1 MNGIYLSAEEL
12 ELLCDCSPEATRLYV
27 LGLRPCMDI
36 KTGTVGRESRVS
48 LNGLSQSARF
58 DPPRGSKRKPFCPT
72 HRQTECLLDELNRNG
87 LCERASTPIERKNL
101 LLVLRLSKAR
111 TSEGTSFCQKNERA
125 MNGQGTGKC
134 SESKKTLENHGFMTD
149 FDANKKQMSVTDE
162 RAISEN
168 QRYKNRDDIYLARE
182 NFDAAVND
190 NSDSDTPQNLA
201 PFSRLLKTEG
211 WRDAQ
216 ILAQISTLKT
226 LAAEGMT
233 VADLRLGCAI
243 ARDNNASSVAYALKC
258 AATSIRKRQHADTA
272 QTAAAPRQHAKAAT
286 AGQRKA
292 PQGGKFDPVAYINRN
307 RSTINSQHHS
317 QGGACYDHDQQTH
330 LLA

>member
-12 ELLCDCSPEATRLYV
+12 ELLCDCSPEAARLYV

-48 LNGLSQSARF
+48 LNGLAQSARF

-111 TSEGTSFCQKNERA
+111 TSEGTSFCQKDERA
-125 MNGQGTGKC
+125 MNGQGTGKH

-168 QRYKNRDDIYLARE
+168 QRYKNDEMITVRE
-182 NFDAAVND
+182 EIFAPTSQPAV
-190 NSDSDTPQNLA
+190 
-201 PFSRLLKTEG
+201 
-211 WRDAQ
+211 
-216 ILAQISTLKT
+216 
-226 LAAEGMT
+226 AAERTDSLADYDRELRSAGYTHSQVLQSITQLKALKAQGAT
-233 VADLRLGCAI
+233 VEHLRDGIRI
-243 ARDNNASSVAYALKC
+243 AKDRGGVSVAYAAKC
-258 AATSIRKRQHADTA
+258 AASICQQQQQKTMQPRSRARRMNDIPLYQAVAPAKRLMQDMPT
-272 QTAAAPRQHAKAAT
+272 
-286 AGQRKA
+286 
-292 PQGGKFDPVAYINRN
+292 VSSINDW
-307 RSTINSQHHS
+307 
-317 QGGACYDHDQQTH
+317 G
-330 LLA
+330 L

>member
-1 MNGIYLSAEEL
+1 MSGIYLSEEEL
-12 ELLCDCSPEATRLYV
+12 DLLAECSLEAMRLYV
-27 LGLRPCMDI
+27 LGLRTCMHI
-36 KTGTVGRESRVS
+36 NTGTVGRFSRVS
-48 LNGLSQSARF
+48 LNGLSDKIRF
-58 DPPRGSKRKPFCPT
+58 QPKNGSPRKPFAPS
-72 HRQTECLLDELNRNG
+72 HRQVRTLIDELTSAS
-87 LCERASTPIERKNL
+87 LCESASTPKEKTNRV
-101 LLVLRLSKAR
+101 LVLRLAR
-111 TSEGTSFCQKNERA
+111 AKTSELASFCPETVGQRSVKGRA
-125 MNGQGTGKC
+125 Q
-134 SESKKTLENHGFMTD
+134 
-149 FDANKKQMSVTDE
+149 
-162 RAISEN
+162 SEN
-168 QRYKNRDDIYLARE
+168 DNKPLYYQEDSSNIDTEIKPEKTGSVGHITEIQRYKNRDDIYLARE

-190 NSDSDTPQNLA
+190 NSDPDTPQNLA

-272 QTAAAPRQHAKAAT
+272 QTATAPRQHAKATT

-292 PQGGKFDPVAYINRN
+292 PQGGKFDPAAYINRN